1 MEFSPPFSLLKLN
14 FAKTAKQLCLLV
26 LLKISKNITIKIQTK
41 ENILYIC
48 MYKYKKLYACTI
60 NFLSYKILTLCL

>member
-41 ENILYIC
+41 ENILFTYILLNLHI
-48 MYKYKKLYACTI
+48 YIYIYI
-60 NFLSYKILTLCL
+60 YV